1 MKNENKKLIR
11 FLDMNNEHIFEEPAD
26 FISMHEMIPDNKLSI
41 QGGAFFSAMKKIFP
55 VIGLASNLIEG
66 LINKKQPEKIE
77 DVELMG
83 DGIGRGLLNR
93 TRDLSLINENKDI
106 EGGFI
111 STVLP
116 LVLESLPSVISGFK
130 ELFGHGIGNGIGRS
144 AIDIHNHGDDIY
156 GMTYNNEH
164 YINPVKFNEK
174 LLNMVY
180 KHNPNLDLHKY
191 KVQLIDGQN
200 IEYEQDL
207 NIPLKRNELHL
218 FNHLLGKSKGIGRN
232 IENNLNDNKYNSKGI
247 GRNIE
252 NNLDDN
258 KCKEDN
264 SKGIGAG
271 FKDKVLYSK
280 KYENIGEIL

>member
-1 MKNENKKLIR
+1 MR
-11 FLDMNNEHIFEEPAD
+11 W
-26 FISMHEMIPDNKLSI
+26 
-41 QGGAFFSAMKKIFP
+41 KKIFP

-66 LINKKQPEKIE
+66 LINKKTTRK
-77 DVELMG
+77 
-83 DGIGRGLLNR
+83 NR
-93 TRDLSLINENKDI
+93 KYWIIKWKWKWKYN
-106 EGGFI
+106 GGFI

-116 LVLESLPSVISGFK
+116 LILQSLPGVISGFK
-130 ELFGHGIGNGIGRS
+130 ELFGHGIGRS
-144 AIDIHNHGDDIY
+144 IDIHNHNDDIY

-218 FNHLLGKSKGIGRN
+218 FNHLLGKSKGICRN
-232 IENNLNDNKYNSKGI
+232 IENNLNDNKCNSKGI

-252 NNLDDN
+252 NNLDNN
-258 KCKEDN
+258 KCN
-264 SKGIGAG
+264 SNGIGAG

>member
-11 FLDMNNEHIFEEPAD
+11 FLDMNNEHIYEEPSD
-26 FISMHEMIPDNKLSI
+26 FISMNEMIPENKLSI
-41 QGGAFFSAMKKIFP
+41 EGGAFFSAMKKIFP

-77 DVELMG
+77 NIE
-83 DGIGRGLLNR
+83 LLNE
-93 TRDLSLINENKDI
+93 NENENI
-106 EGGFI
+106 NGGFI
-111 STVLP
+111 SAVLP
-116 LVLESLPSVISGFK
+116 LVLESLPGVISGFK
-130 ELFGHGIGNGIGRS
+130 ELFGHGIGCGIGRS
-144 AIDIHNHGDDIY
+144 IDIHNHDDDIY

-232 IENNLNDNKYNSKGI
+232 LESNLDNNKCNSKGI

-258 KCKEDN
+258 KCN